1 MDHPLPS
8 KSRHGV
14 LLARGAFFNFLAF
27 LASNLRGI
35 FTFLVARLLGS
46 AVLGIFGLA
55 WATMDLL
62 SKFSTLGFDYSA
74 IAFIAKAEGVNDRAS
89 SRRVM
94 KTALAISFTSSVL
107 LAIGGFWA
115 VWTFGLSIGMRT
127 EFVRATAVML
137 LALPGVTLYRVSTAL
152 SRGMTVMHHDIYS
165 RGLTESFG
173 TAVALLVAFAL
184 GARQLAPEIAAI
196 AATLASGL
204 VASALVRRLVPF
216 SPVPRLPSDDLV
228 RPVLRSSAPIA
239 LYNLAMI

>member
-1 MDHPLPS
+1 MPVTNMDRDEGLVPQTVEPDYS
-8 KSRHGV
+8 VHGAA
-14 LLARGAFFNFLAF
+14 LARGAFINTIAF

-55 WATMDLL
+55 WATMDLV

-115 VWTFGLSIGMRT
+115 VWTFGPSIGMRT

-152 SRGMTVMHHDIYS
+152 SRGMMVLHHDLYAP
-165 RGLTESFG
+165 GL
-173 TAVALLVAFAL
+173 
-184 GARQLAPEIAAI
+184 P
-196 AATLASGL
+196 
-204 VASALVRRLVPF
+204 
-216 SPVPRLPSDDLV
+216 D
-228 RPVLRSSAPIA
+228 
-239 LYNLAMI
+239 